1 MKFRSK
7 KILSG
12 LLSAV
17 VCSAAFTAVSS
28 FADDMFIMGDLS
40 NDGRVDSIDAT
51 EILQYYSGNSTG
63 NPVEWSEEKK
73 KSADIDE
80 DGAILATDATWVM
93 MYYAYLSTE
102 DSPQIHDIKEYRNCT
117 ETLEN
122 FDFGLDLP
130 DLHAAQSFDEETNE
144 LTLSWKPLDDISG
157 YKFEFYSPEGKTE
170 EILQNTEYK
179 ITLDENI
186 LSSESIY
193 PYSYNITPYVDLY
206 DLHKEPSVW
215 ISESVNLTKIIV
227 DSAELTPH
235 DTYPLYNIKRD
246 NDAEPFYSTS
256 YNVTAEDK
264 QIMDK
269 FAEENFT
276 PYMTNYDKL
285 EYTWRWINKNVTYA
299 AGDLYYDIWGYSWV
313 RACLV
318 EKMGQCLQYN
328 GAIAEMLAYYGYD
341 VYMLEMYTDTEK
353 TVQHFRSEV
362 NINGQAYSIEV
373 GNDGRYR
380 GWMWF
385 FRPIDSSIAEIEK

>member
-1 MKFRSK
+1 MKIGSK
-7 KILSG
+7 KFLSG
-12 LLSAV
+12 LIGTV
-17 VCSAAFTAVSS
+17 MCSAMFTAVPAI
-28 FADDMFIMGDLS
+28 ADDVFIMGDIS
-40 NDGRVDSIDAT
+40 NDGMIDSIDAT

-63 NPVEWSEEKK
+63 NPIEWSEEKK

-80 DGAILATDATWVM
+80 DGEILAIDATWVM
-93 MYYAYLSTE
+93 MYYAYLSTA
-102 DSPQIHDIKEYRNCT
+102 DSPQIHDIREYRDCT

-122 FDFGLDLP
+122 VDFGLDMP

-144 LTLSWKPLDDISG
+144 LTLSWKPLDNISG

-170 EILQNTEYK
+170 EILQSTEYK
-179 ITLDENI
+179 ITLDQNI
-186 LSSESIY
+186 LSSESTY
-193 PYSYNITPYVDLY
+193 TYRYNITPYIDLY

-215 ISESVNLTKIIV
+215 ISESVNPTKIIV

-235 DTYPLYNIKRD
+235 DTYPLYNIKGD
-246 NDAEPFYSTS
+246 EPFYSTS
-256 YNVTAEDK
+256 YKVTDADR
-264 QIMDK
+264 QIMDD
-269 FAEENFT
+269 FAEEHFT

-299 AGDLYYDIWGYSWV
+299 AGDLYYEIWSYSWV

-328 GAIAEMLAYYGYD
+328 GALAEMLAYYGYD
-341 VYMLEMYTDTEK
+341 VYMLEMWTDTAK
-353 TVQHFRSEV
+353 TQQHFRGEV

-373 GNDGRYR
+373 GNDGKYS

-385 FRPIDSSIAEIEK
+385 FRPIDSSIEGIDEEN